1 MPGRSRKH
9 PPDKSEFIAPTDAY
23 PSEKAYQ
30 FFKSLKNYLKEL
42 YSNVKAL

>member
-23 PSEKAYQ
+23 PSEKSVSILQ
-30 FFKSLKNYLKEL
+30 VFET
-42 YSNVKAL
+42 

>member
-23 PSEKAYQ
+23 PSEKSVSILQ
-30 FFKSLKNYLKEL
+30 VFETLSQRTLFKC
-42 YSNVKAL
+42 